1 MMRFEKVYRF
11 TADLRIKGRV
21 FCTAEDFQDA
31 IEQAITDGEFDW
43 AIAGVDWEETD
54 ERMEW

>member
-1 MMRFEKVYRF
+1 MEKVYKF
-11 TADLRIKGRV
+11 TADLRIKGHV

>member
-1 MMRFEKVYRF
+1 MRLKKVFNF
-11 TADLRIKGRV
+11 TADLRIKGHV
-21 FCTAEDFQDA
+21 FCTVEDFQDA